1 MFVSNVSHELKNP
14 LTNITSQLEVTL
26 LNEREKE
33 EYRETIESVLEDIR
47 SLNHLSNSLLD
58 LARLTRESDS
68 FTMARVRLDEILW
81 ETRESIS
88 TIDVNYKVEVEIID
102 MPEDERRL
110 YVNGNPYLLKVA
122 FQNIIENACKFSE
135 EGTAHIKLS
144 CQKNSLIVEVA
155 NNGPGINR
163 KDLDNV
169 FQPFFRADA
178 TSKIKGYGVGLPL
191 SQRIISIH
199 KGQIGIESTP
209 ETGTRVKVTLKT
221 EAGF

>member
-1 MFVSNVSHELKNP
+1 
-14 LTNITSQLEVTL
+14 
-26 LNEREKE
+26 
-33 EYRETIESVLEDIR
+33 
-47 SLNHLSNSLLD
+47 
-58 LARLTRESDS
+58 
-68 FTMARVRLDEILW
+68 
-81 ETRESIS
+81 
-88 TIDVNYKVEVEIID
+88 

-110 YVNGNPYLLKVA
+110 YVNRKPILAESGLSKCH
-122 FQNIIENACKFSE
+122 QENACKFSD
-135 EGTAHIKLS
+135 EGKAHIKLS

-178 TSKIKGYGVGLPL
+178 TSKIKGYSSTDYPL